1 MVKYQGKYGIW
12 LTQNDMAI
20 IEKALEWLENTSHT
34 FDKISKIGAI
44 KNLRNDL
51 SKIRESGPQM
61 QKNIVINDD
70 GQIYD
75 PTNIYENNAIQCK
88 ECD

>member
-1 MVKYQGKYGIW
+1 MEGKYGIW
-12 LTQNDMAI
+12 LTQNEMAI

-51 SKIRESGPQM
+51 SKIRESGPQIP
-61 QKNIVINDD
+61 KKIDKVDYSESRVDD
-70 GQIYD
+70 D
-75 PTNIYENNAIQCK
+75 STSYENNAIQCK